1 VQKSVKRFLKYS
13 LEVALLILV
22 ALAAME
28 AAVRAVPNAYRV
40 KNKAMERHSCSVETL
55 VLGNSHGYYDI
66 MPSGLGSNCYN
77 LAMVSQTLEY
87 DYLLLTKYD
96 FSHLKRVV
104 LVVDNSNC
112 FDMPLDKSQEWYR
125 CTFYRLYM
133 GCGRH
138 GLLSKYG
145 FELSNVPAARKK
157 VERYADT
164 GRVMA
169 DSLGWGEDYDT
180 KEADNPRLSIEY
192 SKDRAEKH
200 RLRSY
205 SDYAENKAWLLR
217 LTQWC
222 KARGVELDIVSAPV
236 WKTYREDISP
246 RQKTLLAD
254 AVREALGCGASA
266 WLDYTADTQFG
277 AADFYDCDHLSHAGA
292 DKFTKI
298 LKLAL
303 DAQSKHCKSDTSR

>member
-1 VQKSVKRFLKYS
+1 MKRFLKYS
-13 LEVALLILV
+13 LEVALLMFV

-28 AAVRAVPNAYRV
+28 AAVRAVPNVYKM
-40 KNKAMERHSCSVETL
+40 KNEAMERRSRSVETL

-66 MPSGLGSNCYN
+66 MPSVLDGDGCYN

-87 DYLLLTKYD
+87 DYRLLTRYD
-96 FSHLKRVV
+96 FSGLKRVV

-164 GRVMA
+164 GRVMT
-169 DSLGWGEDYDT
+169 DGLGWGEDYDT
-180 KEADNPRLSIEY
+180 KEADNPRLSAEY

-217 LTQWC
+217 LTRWC
-222 KARGVELDIVSAPV
+222 KTRGMELDIVSAPV
-236 WKTYREDISP
+236 WKTYREAISP
-246 RQKTLLAD
+246 RQKALLAD
-254 AVREALGCGASA
+254 AVGKALGCGASA
-266 WLDYTADTQFG
+266 WLDYTADTRFG

-292 DKFTKI
+292 EKFTKM

>member
-1 VQKSVKRFLKYS
+1 MKYS
-13 LEVALLILV
+13 LEVAMLMLV
-22 ALAAME
+22 ALAAVE
-28 AAVRAVPNAYRV
+28 AAVRAVPNAYKM
-40 KNKAMERHSCSVETL
+40 KNEAMERHSRSVETL

-133 GCGRH
+133 GCGQH
-138 GLLSKYG
+138 GLMSKYG

-157 VERYADT
+157 VERYAEM
-164 GRVMA
+164 GRVLT
-169 DSLGWGEDYDT
+169 DSLGWGEDFDT
-180 KEADNPRLSIEY
+180 QEAGDNPRLNADY
-192 SKDRAEKH
+192 SKDRANKH
-200 RLRSY
+200 SLRSY

-217 LTQWC
+217 MARWC
-222 KARGVELDIVSAPV
+222 KMHGVALDIVSAPV
-236 WKTYREDISP
+236 WKNYRDNISP
-246 RQKTLLAD
+246 RQTALLAE
-254 AVREALGCGASA
+254 AVREALVCGADV
-266 WLDYTADTQFG
+266 WHDFTADPRFV
-277 AADFYDCDHLSHAGA
+277 AMDFYDCDHLSHAGA
-292 DKFTKI
+292 EKFTKI

-303 DAQSKHCKSDTSR
+303 DAQSRHCKSDTSR

>member
-1 VQKSVKRFLKYS
+1 MKYS
-13 LEVALLILV
+13 LGVALLMLV

-28 AAVRAVPNAYRV
+28 AAVRVVPNAYKM
-40 KNKAMERHSCSVETL
+40 KNEAMERSSRSVETL
-55 VLGNSHGYYDI
+55 ILGNSHGYYDI
-66 MPSGLGSNCYN
+66 MPSKLDSSGVCYN

-87 DYLLLTKYD
+87 DYRLLTKYD
-96 FSHLKRVV
+96 FSSLKRVV

-112 FDMPLDKSQEWYR
+112 FDMPLDRSQEWYR

-138 GLLSKYG
+138 GLMSKYG

-157 VERYADT
+157 VERYAET
-164 GRVMA
+164 GRVMT

-180 KEADNPRLSIEY
+180 QAGHNQRLSADY

-205 SDYAENKAWLLR
+205 SDYAENKAWLMR
-217 LTQWC
+217 LARWC
-222 KARGVELDIVSAPV
+222 KMRGVELGIVSAPV
-236 WKTYREDISP
+236 WKTYRDNISQ
-246 RQKTLLAD
+246 RQKALLAE
-254 AVREALGCGASA
+254 AVREALGCEAGV
-266 WLDYTADTQFG
+266 WLDFTADERFV

-292 DKFTKI
+292 EKFTKI
-298 LKLAL
+298 LRGAL